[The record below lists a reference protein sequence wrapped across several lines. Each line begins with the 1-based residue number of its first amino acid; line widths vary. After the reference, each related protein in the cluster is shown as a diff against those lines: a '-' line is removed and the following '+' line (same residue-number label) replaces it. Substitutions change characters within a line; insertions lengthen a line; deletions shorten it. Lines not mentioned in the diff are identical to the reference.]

1 MILFQPCPYHFPDLW
16 KEPRPTLPEIT
27 PEQIQAIKKL
37 YGLPEDDSEEA
48 RQLSVVPSILA
59 LRYAKTRFQNP
70 HGFLVENGHLVPTYS
85 GVVFAIDSLWKL
97 RATTW
102 GHAPV
107 QLSEECFQ
115 RARTFELPE
124 ESPRRNMF
132 GAMGNAHTQK
142 TWCRPRA
149 QETWPP
155 IE

>member
-16 KEPRPTLPEIT
+16 KEPRPTMPEIT

-37 YGLPEDDSEEA
+37 YGLPEDDSKEA

-70 HGFLVENGHLVPTYS
+70 HGFLVENGHLVPAYC
-85 GVVFAIDSLWKL
+85 GVMSAIDSLREL
-97 RATTW
+97 RATAW
-102 GHAPV
+102 SHAPI

-124 ESPRRNMF
+124 ESPRRNMW
-132 GAMGNAHTQK
+132 GAMGNANIQQK
-142 TWCRPRA
+142 LCYPSA
-149 QETWPP
+149 HKTWPP
-155 IE
+155 VE